1 MTAST
6 TSAWTC
12 EPLARAVVICTVS
25 SRPVAPG
32 CRSTSTRC
40 RRASPTRTA
49 RVRAPTPAPPA
60 PACSRWQC
68 EIGGTGDIGKQ
79 LAEQHGVPIYSSIN
93 LALCCGGS
101 ELAVDGV
108 IMIGE
113 HGDYPSALDPR
124 PHPTSHLTGHASGGT
139 RKGST
144 SSRGSTSWSRSS
156 ASLPPAADPCPSS
169 TTNTCTCHLSPNCRS
184 MPACK
189 SWLSLAVRDGRRGVP
204 QLVQLARRAVDGR
217 EGEGARRTLHGRI
230 LSRQLL

>member
-1 MTAST
+1 MTCG
-6 TSAWTC
+6 WTC
-12 EPLARAVVICTVS
+12 GPRTCPRPCFCAVS

-49 RVRAPTPAPPA
+49 RVRAPTPAPPT
-60 PACSRWQC
+60 PPRSLCNR
-68 EIGGTGDIGKQ
+68 G
-79 LAEQHGVPIYSSIN
+79 HGRHRQAAGRATRGAD
-93 LALCCGGS
+93 LL
-101 ELAVDGV
+101 
-108 IMIGE
+108 
-113 HGDYPSALDPR
+113 LDQPGPVLRRLRARGRRRHHDRGAWRLPVRPR
-124 PHPTSHLTGHASGGT
+124 PPTPPHAPHPTSHLTGHASGGT

-144 SSRGSTSWSRSS
+144 SSRGSTLWSRSS